1 MSFCFPVIGIIIN
14 VSIGLMI
21 GTSVAIARIIGS
33 GDVEKAKKIST
44 HALYLGLLVVLI
56 VSFIGLISQESLF
69 RMLGAPENLLHVQNA
84 DGSTSQGLLL
94 KYMTIW
100 YLGSIVLVVP
110 NG

>member
-1 MSFCFPVIGIIIN
+1 
-14 VSIGLMI
+14 MI